1 MENNIYGLFHLQ
13 WEMLAAGDQ
22 KIMFIVKVGN
32 QLRGKLSKY
41 FFSIQTWH
49 CLLDYLIS
57 IGLTSSALSHIH

>member
-1 MENNIYGLFHLQ
+1 MENNIYGFFHST

-32 QLRGKLSKY
+32 QLGGKSSKY
-41 FFSIQTWH
+41 FSPQTWH

-57 IGLTSSALSHIH
+57 IRLTSSALSHIH